1 MTLKQII
8 KEQKAENQDLLSRLR
23 ERDEKIQALDTKR
36 QELEIKDKE
45 NTQILKKCGEELTKL
60 NHKLG
65 LSEKRIAKLFET
77 FNNLVSFMNIQ

>member
-8 KEQKAENQDLLSRLR
+8 KEQKAENQDLLTRLR

-45 NTQILKKCGEELTKL
+45 NTQILNKCGEELTKL
-60 NHKLG
+60 NHQNALT
-65 LSEKRIAKLFET
+65 EKRVKKLFET